1 MSFLRSL
8 SAFSS
13 WTVLAFLHA
22 SKYLCCVSVCQNV
35 TALLKEWCKK
45 LPNAIYTPFNV
56 LTNILKLYAFITL
69 QRRRYSCLA
78 NYPWPIPELVG
89 LKKPLSPGVCHK
101 ELAKAQTRFMFY
113 MHDKQYLQVVPCY
126 FYPCGRH
133 ITLQGLS
140 TSQAPYSSTINKF
153 NNLSNTFVIW
163 RHPLVWSAFSAL
175 SSGTSV
181 EKGDPSNYMPI
192 VNIISNRLCSME
204 TV

>member
-1 MSFLRSL
+1 MLRLCLPERDCTVKRMVQKITKRNLYSL
-8 SAFSS
+8 QCFDQHSEAVCIHAV
-13 WTVLAFLHA
+13 VL
-22 SKYLCCVSVCQNV
+22 V
-35 TALLKEWCKK
+35 
-45 LPNAIYTPFNV
+45 
-56 LTNILKLYAFITL
+56 
-69 QRRRYSCLA
+69 QRRRYSYLA